1 MGSEMC
7 IRDRRVKGVWMCMLA
22 IDPRGGKKELSPKVL
37 QMSLLLRMPV
47 EQERLRD
54 VSGVYRV

>member
-1 MGSEMC
+1 MPW
-7 IRDRRVKGVWMCMLA
+7 IKRRVKGVWMCMLA